1 MGPRLSQNL
10 FGFPIE
16 KSQSLTVAEMLHF
29 CSFGV
34 GDQWSGLSC
43 ISWSRSC
50 LSVCMTLESLLKYF
64 IVSDGSKQ
72 LYKGLFPLDV
82 FSVDVYS

>member
-1 MGPRLSQNL
+1 MDCPAS
-10 FGFPIE
+10 
-16 KSQSLTVAEMLHF
+16 
-29 CSFGV
+29 V
-34 GDQWSGLSC
+34 GA
-43 ISWSRSC
+43 RSC